1 MWQQQ
6 EVQDEEDPYAS
17 PSRNRPSK
25 WWHVADGEI
34 EDMIQMLNTPQT
46 EGRNASQSA
55 SGTRR
60 SALREQRRQATD
72 SPKRRQ
78 ASESPT
84 NDRSVRFSEGAAE
97 EDSLD
102 QALRESND
110 ATYQQ
115 NAEGENEDDETFR
128 QDGRRE
134 PDTRSGSKRGAWKAG
149 ADAQLLEFVKNAKK
163 VLSFPDT
170 EEDDTDDTGQGIRSR
185 AMRPWRE
192 MDLPDDDTGKVRFRG
207 GYPPASSSSIP
218 KCSHL
223 LSSEL
228 KRLEKPGLQ
237 DLRYARGKPGL
248 KPQSRIRQSSIKDL
262 SSRPQWAKSASMP
275 SLFAGVGVGLDGKG
289 NKVLKPGVC
298 QYEETP
304 IFLSDKNDKCFERV
318 RVAVCGHPYYM
329 QRG

>member
-1 MWQQQ
+1 MWQRQ
-6 EVQDEEDPYAS
+6 ESVQDEEDPYAS

-25 WWHVADGEI
+25 WWHVPDGQI

-46 EGRNASQSA
+46 EGRNASQST
-55 SGTRR
+55 SVTRR
-60 SALREQRRQATD
+60 SALREQRRLATD

-78 ASESPT
+78 SL
-84 NDRSVRFSEGAAE
+84 RFSEGAAE

-102 QALRESND
+102 QAVRESYD
-110 ATYQQ
+110 ASYQQ
-115 NAEGENEDDETFR
+115 DARSDNDDDETLR

-134 PDTRSGSKRGAWKAG
+134 PDKSKRGAWKVG

-163 VLSFPDT
+163 VLAFPDAEEE
-170 EEDDTDDTGQGIRSR
+170 EEDDTDL
-185 AMRPWRE
+185 E
-192 MDLPDDDTGKVRFRG
+192 TGKVRFAKG
-207 GYPPASSSSIP
+207 GYPTASSSSIP

-237 DLRYARGKPGL
+237 DLRYARGPGKPGL
-248 KPQSRIRQSSIKDL
+248 KPQSRTRQSSIKDL
-262 SSRPQWAKSASMP
+262 ASRPQWAKSSSMP

-304 IFLSDKNDKCFERV
+304 IFLADKNDKCFERV

-329 QRG
+329 QRS

>member
-1 MWQQQ
+1 MWQRQ

-25 WWHVADGEI
+25 WWHVADGQI

-46 EGRNASQSA
+46 EGRNASQST
-55 SGTRR
+55 SVNRR
-60 SALREQRRQATD
+60 SALREQRRQLATD
-72 SPKRRQ
+72 SPKRRE

-115 NAEGENEDDETFR
+115 DARSENENDDDEMNI
-128 QDGRRE
+128 RRE
-134 PDTRSGSKRGAWKAG
+134 PDKSRRGAWKAG

-170 EEDDTDDTGQGIRSR
+170 EEDKTDDTGQGIRSR
-185 AMRPWRE
+185 ALRPWPE
-192 MDLPDDDTGKVRFRG
+192 MDLPEDDTGKVRFKG

-237 DLRYARGKPGL
+237 DLRYARGPGKPGL

-262 SSRPQWAKSASMP
+262 ASRPQWAKSASMP

-329 QRG
+329 QRS